1 LELPSS
7 GAILIDGQPVIQP
20 DPSRSLVFQDPTLFP
35 WLSVWRNVAT
45 GLDARGVLKSE
56 RHRVDEARPWSTLR
70 PSPMPIRT
78 SSPAAAATAEH

>member
-1 LELPSS
+1 MELPSS

-56 RHRVDEARPWSTLR
+56 RHRVDEALSLVDLKAFANAYPHRLSR
-70 PSPMPIRT
+70 GYGYG
-78 SSPAAAATAEH
+78 